1 VLFECFLE
9 QANGLGAHSMECG
22 KLLPGNT
29 SQLAQLGVAGGGE
42 RCSGGRPD
50 VRERVE

>member
-1 VLFECFLE
+1 MLFECFLE